1 MIRGPIHGHSCLVA
15 GAADAEPFCGHWAVV
30 GGRFFDDCQE
40 KSVGNVLCSSKKVSI
55 FAADFAAHVLLALML
70 MR

>member
-1 MIRGPIHGHSCLVA
+1 VFAAVA
-15 GAADAEPFCGHWAVV
+15 DVFLWKMSKKSAV
-30 GGRFFDDCQE
+30 D
-40 KSVGNVLCSSKKVSI
+40 VLCSSKNVSI

>member
-1 MIRGPIHGHSCLVA
+1 MI
-15 GAADAEPFCGHWAVV
+15 
-30 GGRFFDDCQE
+30 
-40 KSVGNVLCSSKKVSI
+40 KSIVNVLCSSKNVSN

>member
-1 MIRGPIHGHSCLVA
+1 MSKKMI
-15 GAADAEPFCGHWAVV
+15 
-30 GGRFFDDCQE
+30 
-40 KSVGNVLCSSKKVSI
+40 KSLGNVLASSKIVSN

>member
-1 MIRGPIHGHSCLVA
+1 MT
-15 GAADAEPFCGHWAVV
+15 
-30 GGRFFDDCQE
+30 
-40 KSVGNVLCSSKKVSI
+40 KSVGNVLCSSKNGYN